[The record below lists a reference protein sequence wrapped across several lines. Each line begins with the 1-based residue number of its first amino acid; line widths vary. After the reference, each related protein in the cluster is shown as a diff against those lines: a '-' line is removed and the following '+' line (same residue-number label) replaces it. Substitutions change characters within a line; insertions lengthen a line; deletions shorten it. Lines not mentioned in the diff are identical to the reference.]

1 MFSPAAPEI
10 TTTTSSAIRNS
21 NTVLILVL
29 SGLAL
34 AVIGLVLFLV
44 IRRKR
49 RKSQAARDKLMTEGH
64 PNISIPT
71 LGTQYELSSLLSINT
86 IGRKGSHQS
95 ELSIGSGYN
104 VTTAAEK
111 TEHILDDRVSK
122 YIDHDI
128 GQDVVDGHN
137 VTLETILN
145 TTQDPPT
152 DTNIAPKAE
161 QEIFET
167 PRESHIPDKMLNPPT
182 PELLVSPPSPAGS
195 CSGDRERP
203 RSELYGHCGQTQPPA
218 LPTKRSVG
226 QLGQAVSERSLV
238 TQGAGQTP
246 NIPPK
251 LKPFI
256 PPKQTINKSREDVH
270 KINKVN

>member
-1 MFSPAAPEI
+1 M

-21 NTVLILVL
+21 NTVLILVISAL
-29 SGLAL
+29 VL

-49 RKSQAARDKLMTEGH
+49 RKSQAARDKLMTDGH

-71 LGTQYELSSLLSINT
+71 LGTQYELSSLLSIST

-95 ELSIGSGYN
+95 EVSIGSGYN

-152 DTNIAPKAE
+152 DTTIAEEDCQDVNERIEEKYESENEVEFIAE
-161 QEIFET
+161 FRVI
-167 PRESHIPDKMLNPPT
+167 RLKS
-182 PELLVSPPSPAGS
+182 PEDVR
-195 CSGDRERP
+195 DRI
-203 RSELYGHCGQTQPPA
+203 
-218 LPTKRSVG
+218 
-226 QLGQAVSERSLV
+226 
-238 TQGAGQTP
+238 P
-246 NIPPK
+246 NIIYPRTLRIK
-251 LKPFI
+251 D
-256 PPKQTINKSREDVH
+256 RA
-270 KINKVN
+270 